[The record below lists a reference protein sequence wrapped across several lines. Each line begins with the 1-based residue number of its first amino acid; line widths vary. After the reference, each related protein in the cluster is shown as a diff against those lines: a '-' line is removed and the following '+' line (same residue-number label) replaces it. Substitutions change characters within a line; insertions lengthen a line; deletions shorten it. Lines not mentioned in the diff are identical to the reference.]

1 MLISHRRSAYI
12 DDDEL
17 ERAAG
22 MFEIAAESEQN
33 TVDRSY
39 YAGAACTLRAM
50 NAHDVKTCD
59 DLMVIFRRMAFD
71 KTTEKGTK

>member
-1 MLISHRRSAYI
+1 MMLISHRRSAYV

-22 MFEIAAESEQN
+22 MFEIAAEGEGN
-33 TVDRSY
+33 RIDKSY
-39 YAGAACTLRAM
+39 YEGAACALRIL

-59 DLMVIFRRMAFD
+59 DLMVVFRRVAFD
-71 KTTEKGTK
+71 ETTEGN